1 MAQLHGNESEDYAA
15 ELRRHGIPV
24 IRAFKVSSEADIE
37 AAKRS
42 CADYILLDSGSGSG
56 ETFDWSLIQNV
67 GRDFFLAGGL
77 TAENVGEA
85 VKKLRPFAV
94 DASSCL
100 ETDGFK
106 DFDKMKAFA
115 EAVR

>member
-1 MAQLHGNESEDYAA
+1 M
-15 ELRRHGIPV
+15 
-24 IRAFKVSSEADIE
+24 
-37 AAKRS
+37 
-42 CADYILLDSGSGSG
+42 LLDSGSGSG
-56 ETFDWSLIQNV
+56 ETFDWSLIKNV

-77 TAENVGEA
+77 TADNAADA
-85 VKKLRPFAV
+85 VEKLRPYGV

-106 DFDKMKAFA
+106 DFEKMKAFA